1 MPKNVY
7 HAAAVGLLIVMFFV
21 AGGAALHESP
31 TVDEVAHVGAGLS
44 YLQRLD
50 LRLNPEHPP
59 LGKVLAAIPLA
70 LRGAHADYSGPAW
83 KVSADFFPAYGAQ
96 WIFGDAVLG
105 RWNDWKSTL
114 MWARSPMLILTVLLG
129 CFVYRYAS
137 RLGGAWG
144 GLLCLTAY
152 VTTPAFLV
160 FGPLVI
166 TDLPV
171 TLFSLIALWQLG
183 EVWAVPSRRNAL
195 LFGLALGAALV
206 SKFTGLLII
215 PVIIVFFVQTR
226 FWPTAAQP
234 MNKQERKVWH
244 RARWRC
250 VLRGLFWA
258 ALLVYVLYFILC
270 WRQPDDALNRLGSG
284 PWASLIRRPLMPLW
298 LYCRGLLL
306 MLVTGS
312 RPTFLL
318 GHNYPHGVP
327 YYFPV
332 VFALKSTLGF
342 LLLLLLAG
350 AVAIA
355 SRKLDLR
362 AIPETVRPHWRVL
375 TIGFFVFL
383 TVCLVSRLDISI
395 RHFMVPICLLI
406 LMLAPLPRMISV
418 LPHRRVLQMV
428 TIGLAVSCFPPIL
441 LRYPY
446 LFPFVNSLAFG
457 HPTYYLVNDSNV
469 TWNEG
474 LPGVERFVEQQHLP
488 AIELDWASLS
498 DPALI
503 VPQAQIWDCQAPT
516 DRDAG
521 QWVAVTAVSILENH
535 NCGYLLQ
542 YPYRQLAGGAFYA
555 FKLPARIPSD
565 GTPGGPPAISE
576 RKIIWGMPL
585 DLRAWAVNAER
596 HPERLPAEMQALM
609 RKFQEQ
615 AQQQSAKKAK
625 K

>member
-1 MPKNVY
+1 MPRNVY
-7 HAAAVGLLIVMFFV
+7 RAAALVLLIFMFLV

-31 TVDEVAHVGAGLS
+31 AVDEIAHVGAGLS

-59 LGKVLAAIPLA
+59 LGKILAAIPLA
-70 LRGAHADYSGPAW
+70 IRGTYADYSGAAW
-83 KVSADFFPAYGAQ
+83 RVSADFFPAYGAQ

-114 MWARSPMLILTVLLG
+114 MWARLPMLILTLLLG
-129 CFVYRYAS
+129 GFVCHFGS

-183 EVWAVPSRRNAL
+183 EIWAAPSPRNAL

-215 PVIIVFFVQTR
+215 LVIIVLFVQTR

-234 MNKQERKVWH
+234 VNKQERKVWR

-250 VLRGLFWA
+250 VMRGLLWA
-258 ALLVYVLYFILC
+258 ALLLYVFYFVLS
-270 WRQPDDALNRLGSG
+270 WHQPDDALNRLGSG
-284 PWASLIRRPLMPLW
+284 PWASIIRRPLMPLW
-298 LYCRGLLL
+298 LYTRGLLL
-306 MLVTGS
+306 MLVMGS
-312 RPTFLL
+312 RTTFLF

-332 VFALKSTLGF
+332 VFAFKSTLAF
-342 LLLLLLAG
+342 LLLLLLTG
-350 AVAIA
+350 AVGIA
-355 SRKLDLR
+355 FRRLKLR

-375 TIGFFVFL
+375 MLGFFLFL
-383 TVCLVSRLDISI
+383 TVCLASRLDISI
-395 RHFMVPICLLI
+395 RHFMIPIVLLI
-406 LMLAPLPRMISV
+406 LMLAPLPGMISA
-418 LPHRRVLQMV
+418 LPHRRVLQAV
-428 TIGLAVSCFPPIL
+428 TIVLAVSCFPPVL
-441 LRYPY
+441 LAYPY

-457 HPTYYLVNDSNV
+457 RPPYYLVNDSNV

-474 LPGVERFVEQQHLP
+474 LPDVERFVEQQHLT
-488 AIELDWASLS
+488 AIELDWASVS

-503 VPQAQIWDCQAPT
+503 VPKAQIWDCQIPT
-516 DRDAG
+516 DHDAG
-521 QWVAVTAVSILENH
+521 QWVAVAAVSILENH

-542 YPYRQLAGGAFYA
+542 YPHQQLAGGAFYA
-555 FKLPARIPSD
+555 FKLPARIPSP
-565 GTPGGPPAISE
+565 GTPGGPPATSE
-576 RKIIWGMPL
+576 RKIMWGMPF
-585 DLRAWAVNAER
+585 DLRAWAINVER
-596 HPERLPAEMQALM
+596 NPEQLPAQMQAVM
-609 RKFQEQ
+609 QKFQQQ
-615 AQQQSAKKAK
+615 AQNKSAK
-625 K
+625 

>member
-1 MPKNVY
+1 MPRNVHY
-7 HAAAVGLLIVMFFV
+7 TAGVGLLIFMFFV

-114 MWARSPMLILTVLLG
+114 MWARFPMLMLTLLLG
-129 CFVYRYAS
+129 YFVYRYGT
-137 RLGGAWG
+137 RIGGAWG

-183 EVWAVPSRRNAL
+183 EIWAVPSRKNAL

-215 PVIIVFFVQTR
+215 PVIIVLFVQTR
-226 FWPTAAQP
+226 FWPTTVQP
-234 MNKQERKVWH
+234 TNKQERKVW
-244 RARWRC
+244 RRGRWHC
-250 VLRGLFWA
+250 VIRGLLWA
-258 ALLVYVLYFILC
+258 ALLSYVLYFILC
-270 WRQPDDALNRLGSG
+270 WHQPDDALNRLGSG

-306 MLVTGS
+306 MLVMGS
-312 RPTFLL
+312 RTTFIF
-318 GHNYPHGVP
+318 GHTYPHGVP
-327 YYFPV
+327 HYFPV

-342 LLLLLLAG
+342 LLLLLLTG
-350 AVAIA
+350 CVGIA
-355 SRKLDLR
+355 FRKLHLR

-395 RHFMVPICLLI
+395 RHFMVPIALLI
-406 LMLAPLPRMISV
+406 LMLAPLPRMISA
-418 LPHRRVLQMV
+418 LPHRRVLQML
-428 TIGLAVSCFPPIL
+428 TLALAVSCFPPIL
-441 LRYPY
+441 LAYPY

-457 HPTYYLVNDSNV
+457 RPTYYLVNDSNV

-474 LPGVERFVEQQHLP
+474 LPEVEHFVQQQHLST
-488 AIELDWASLS
+488 IELDWASLS

-503 VPQAQIWDCQAPT
+503 VPQAQIWDCQMPT

-535 NCGYLLQ
+535 NCEYVLQ
-542 YPYRQLAGGAFYA
+542 YPSRQLAGGAFYV
-555 FKLPARIPSD
+555 FKLPMPIPSP
-565 GTPGGPPAISE
+565 GTPGGPPATSQRRIM
-576 RKIIWGMPL
+576 WGMPL
-585 DLRAWAVNAER
+585 DLRAWSVNAER
-596 HPERLPAEMQALM
+596 HPEHLPAEMQALM
-609 RKFQEQ
+609 QKFQEQ
-615 AQQQSAKKAK
+615 AQKKSAK
-625 K
+625 